1 MKIKDMRSY
10 LMEMIEYY
18 NKQAIKSA
26 YSDSPIGEAHNKG
39 KKLLCIHLIEK
50 IDNELNEGIN
60 YPQSEEMDNLY
71 WLYDQSGIEEML
83 NKTDGKIIKRLIHD

>member
-50 IDNELNEGIN
+50 IDNE
-60 YPQSEEMDNLY
+60 
-71 WLYDQSGIEEML
+71 
-83 NKTDGKIIKRLIHD
+83 